1 MIFVFTLLVTCNVF
15 SQNTTTPT
23 PVGWERI
30 YIKNIGYFDLPPTME
45 VQKGKYKEFIDELKQ
60 IKGYDATQLTA
71 QQKGLNELGKEGFEK
86 LSNFGWFLFL
96 SHVDPFTHIRAGNT
110 AAACSQ

>member
-71 QQKGLNELGKEGFEK
+71 QQKGLNELKGRF
-86 LSNFGWFLFL
+86 
-96 SHVDPFTHIRAGNT
+96 
-110 AAACSQ
+110 